1 MGFKD
6 KIQNYYAKSYMD
18 KYGDRLTQIQGN
30 VVSIKVER
38 KSVLW
43 LFNKLLVTLIVKP
56 DRSKNVIKCIYKKHR
71 WFKKIDFITINQG
84 HLLLIQ
90 GLKGVKGKGNS
101 ELIEIVN
108 IRNMT
113 TKKDLVFVE
122 GNTTKPVKQVRKYR

>member
-6 KIQNYYAKSYMD
+6 KIQNYYAKTYME

-38 KSVLW
+38 KSILW
-43 LFNKLLVTLIVKP
+43 IFHKLLVTLIIKP
-56 DRSKNVIKCIYKKHR
+56 DRSKNVIKCTYKKHR
-71 WFKKIDFITINQG
+71 WIKKLDFMLISQG

-108 IRNMT
+108 IRNLT

-122 GNTTKPVKQVRKYR
+122 GNSAKPVRQERKYR

>member
-43 LFNKLLVTLIVKP
+43 IFNKLLVTLIVKP

-122 GNTTKPVKQVRKYR
+122 GNTTKPVKQIRKYR